1 MLQLRPLFEKECFF
15 IKDLP
20 LSHLFLK
27 DDARFLWLILVPR
40 RKNIQEIYE
49 LTEKD
54 QTLLNREI
62 RALSPFIKSLHKA
75 DKLNIAAIG
84 NIIPSLHIHM
94 VARRKTDALWPN
106 VVWGD
111 PLSLPYSLSEK
122 ETLLEKLKA
131 FGKIQKE
138 DTFED

>member
-1 MLQLRPLFEKECFF
+1 MLQLRPLFEKDCFF

-27 DDARFLWLILVPR
+27 NDARFLWLILVPR

-54 QTLLNREI
+54 QDLLGTEI

-84 NIIPSLHIHM
+84 NIIPTLHIHM
-94 VARRKTDALWPN
+94 VARHKTDALWPN
-106 VVWGD
+106 VVWGE
-111 PLSLPYSLSEK
+111 PYTLPYSPSEK
-122 ETLLEKLKA
+122 EILLEKLKA
-131 FGKIQKE
+131 FSEI
-138 DTFED
+138 